1 LQEEHESILRCKAE
15 SGEEMGL
22 NWSDTKNMPVT
33 SRVIQETLRIASILS
48 FTFREAVEDVEFQ
61 GHYLFFNIYIPK
73 NFSLFLVCD
82 FVFGEYISS
91 GYLIPK
97 GWKVLPLFRNIH
109 HSPDNFKEPEKFDP
123 SRFEVI
129 IVQRKEL
136 MHSLFWCFLLWYSYH
151 M

>member
-1 LQEEHESILRCKAE
+1 
-15 SGEEMGL
+15 MGL

-48 FTFREAVEDVEFQ
+48 FTFREAVVDVEFQ
-61 GHYLFFNIYIPK
+61 GQKPNLIRYPFLFLNIP
-73 NFSLFLVCD
+73 NNSSLFLVCD
-82 FVFGEYISS
+82 FVFGGYISS

-129 IVQRKEL
+129 VVKEL
-136 MHSLFWCFLLWYSYH
+136 MPSLSYH